1 MKLILNAPINPL
13 SLGQFSYNLIRELWK
28 MNADIAYF
36 PIGPVQLEAFQPK
49 KELVAY
55 IQDAI
60 NKRHTHL
67 SRDTPTL
74 KVWHLV
80 SQNKEDPFQALLTP
94 NQTLLSF
101 HETDSVTPFEKTM
114 AEINTKTLF
123 CGNYSEGIFRQA
135 GCENVGSFNIGWDED
150 FQKNNKKYLDSIHWG
165 IVGKREF
172 RKNTEGVIKA
182 WIKKYGNNRNHS
194 LTCLI
199 TNPFLSPED
208 NQRIIASI
216 LEGKRIWN
224 VSFLPHIK
232 TNAEMCDFYN
242 AIDIDLSGAS
252 FSESWGIPAFSATGL
267 GKWSVVNNF
276 GGHKAWANSDNSI
289 LFEPDGM
296 QDCYDGVFFNKGNIC
311 NQGRFSKYSED
322 SLIHAMERAENVAKM
337 VNLHGKF
344 LQEKFTMSKI
354 MKQLLVYLV

>member
-1 MKLILNAPINPL
+1 MKLILNSPINPL

-60 NKRHTHL
+60 NKRESHL
-67 SRDTPTL
+67 SRNTPTL

-123 CGNYSEGIFRQA
+123 CGNYSEGIFREA
-135 GCENVGSFNIGWDED
+135 GCKNVGSFDIGWDED
-150 FQKNNKKYLDSIHWG
+150 FQKNAKKYLDTVHYG

-172 RKNTEGVIKA
+172 RKNTEGIIKA
-182 WIKKYGNNRNHS
+182 WIKKYGNSRNHS

-208 NQRIIASI
+208 NQRIVANI
-216 LEGKRIWN
+216 LNGKRVWN

-252 FSESWGIPAFSATGL
+252 FSESFGIPAFTSCGL
-267 GKWSVVNNF
+267 GKHCIVNNF
-276 GGHKAWANSDNSI
+276 GGHKSWANAENSI
-289 LFEPDGM
+289 LIEPDGM
-296 QDCYDGVFFNKGNIC
+296 QDCYDGVFFNKGGLC
-311 NQGRFSKYSED
+311 NQGRFSRYNED
-322 SLIHAMERAENVAKM
+322 ALIGAMELAEKRVHS
-337 VNLHGKF
+337 VNENGLK
-344 LQEKFTMSKI
+344 LQTEFSMSKI
-354 MKQLLVYLV
+354 FSDILSKM

>member
-1 MKLILNAPINPL
+1 MDKLILNAPINSL

-28 MNADIAYF
+28 RNVDLAYF

-60 NKRHTHL
+60 NKRSDHL
-67 SRDTPTL
+67 KREVPTL
-74 KVWHLV
+74 KVWHLM
-80 SQNKEDPFQALLTP
+80 SQNKEDPFHSLLTP
-94 NQTLLSF
+94 NQTLLTF
-101 HETDSVTPFEKTM
+101 HETDSATPFEKTM
-114 AEINTKTLF
+114 AEINSKTLF
-123 CGNYSEGIFRQA
+123 CGNYSESVFRAA

-172 RKNTEGVIKA
+172 RKNTENIIKT
-182 WIKKYGNNRNHS
+182 WIKKYGNNKDHS

-199 TNPFLSPED
+199 HNPFLSPED
-208 NQRIIASI
+208 NQRIAANI
-216 LEGKRIWN
+216 LEGKRVWN

-252 FSESWGIPAFSATGL
+252 FSESFGIPAFTSCGL
-267 GKWSVVNNF
+267 GKHCIVNNF
-276 GGHKAWANSDNSI
+276 GGHKAWANAENSI
-289 LFEPDGM
+289 LIEPCGM

-311 NQGRFSKYSED
+311 NQGKFSIYKED
-322 SLIHAMERAENVAKM
+322 SLINAMELVEKKVGS
-337 VNLHGKF
+337 VNLSG
-344 LQEKFTMSKI
+344 LKI
-354 MKQLLVYLV
+354 QTDFNIRETVSAILSQI

>member
-1 MKLILNAPINPL
+1 
-13 SLGQFSYNLIRELWK
+13 

-49 KELVAY
+49 KELVSY

-114 AEINTKTLF
+114 AEINAKTLF
-123 CGNYSEGIFRQA
+123 CGNYSDGIFREA
-135 GCENVGSFNIGWDED
+135 GCKNVGSFNIGWDED
-150 FQKNNKKYLDSIHWG
+150 FQKNSKKYLDSVHWG

-172 RKNTEGVIKA
+172 RKNTEGIINA

-208 NQRIIASI
+208 NQRIIANI
-216 LEGKRIWN
+216 LGGKRVWN

-252 FSESWGIPAFSATGL
+252 FSESFGIPAFTSCGL
-267 GKWSVVNNF
+267 GKHCVVNNF
-276 GGHKAWANSDNSI
+276 GGHKSWANTENSI
-289 LFEPDGM
+289 LIEPNGM
-296 QDCYDGVFFNKGNIC
+296 QECYDGVFFHKGGMC
-311 NQGRFSKYSED
+311 NQGNFSCYKEE
-322 SLIHAMERAENVAKM
+322 SLIEAMEIAEKRVGSINENGLKLQIEFSMDKIFSDILSKM
-337 VNLHGKF
+337 
-344 LQEKFTMSKI
+344 
-354 MKQLLVYLV
+354 